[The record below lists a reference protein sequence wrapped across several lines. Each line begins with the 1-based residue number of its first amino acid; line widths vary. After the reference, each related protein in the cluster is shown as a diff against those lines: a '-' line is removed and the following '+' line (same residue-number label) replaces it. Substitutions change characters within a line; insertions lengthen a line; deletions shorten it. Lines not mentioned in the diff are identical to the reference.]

1 MQWEKIGA
9 NWERMRVL
17 ARERWPKLSDKDV
30 DLVEGDR
37 EELITVLEQR
47 YNWDRARADRE
58 VRTWQE
64 SDQQAPSLNRPQSLR
79 RAS

>member
-1 MQWEKIGA
+1 MQWERIAA

-17 ARERWPKLSDKDV
+17 ARERWSKLSDKDV

-37 EELITVLEQR
+37 DELIAILQQR
-47 YNWDRARADRE
+47 YPWDRTRAEKE
-58 VRTWQE
+58 VQTWQE
-64 SDQQAPSLNRPQSLR
+64 SDQYPPSLNRPQSLR